1 MVLAIR
7 DVAIMTENVVALSTL
22 KSRLKTAPIKPGVY
36 IFTHNNKVLY
46 IGKAVNLRNRLRTYF
61 YHKDK
66 LHYKVKT
73 LMSKVSN
80 FEFIVTE
87 SGDEALLLE
96 STLIKKHKPPFN
108 IRLKDDKTYPF
119 IKIDTTETFPRVY
132 ITRHVTNDG
141 AKYFGPY
148 ASAHSIRKTLK
159 LLKKLFPYRSC
170 TKTITGKDPHPCL
183 DYHINRCVGPCIG
196 AVDQIGYGKVIDQVS
211 LFLRGKTSAVKK
223 QISTQ
228 MNYAADN
235 LDFEKAATLRD
246 QIQSIEQV
254 NTIQKVSNINKES
267 IDVLGLAKE
276 NSEAW
281 IEIFT
286 IREGKMVG
294 REHFLMSGVKG
305 SSDSNIIQA
314 FIEQFY
320 SSNPFVPSSI
330 VSGFVIEDIE
340 LTRSWLQHKRGAK
353 VQISVPV
360 RGTKHKLV
368 QMAQNNAVEG
378 LKQKRLSVD
387 PKANFEEGIGE
398 LQEFL
403 SLPHPP
409 YRIECYDI
417 SNTQGT
423 SPVGSMVVFENGKP
437 KKSDYRKFIIKSVE
451 GIDDYSMMKEMLS
464 RRFRHFQKTNVNDSL
479 PLNKIDLKTD
489 KWKFIPDL
497 VLIDGGKGHL
507 GTAIQV
513 LLELGIDE
521 IPLASLAKEEEELF
535 IPENPDPIVLPR
547 NSKALFLVQRARD
560 EAHRFAVTFH
570 RNRRS
575 IKSISSTLDKIAGIG
590 PKRRSLLLKTFGSTA
605 GIKKASIEEISSL
618 NGFSVKVA
626 TQIKQNL

>member
-1 MVLAIR
+1 MTKN
-7 DVAIMTENVVALSTL
+7 VATLSTL
-22 KSRLKTAPIKPGVY
+22 MSRIKTVPVKSGVY
-36 IFTHNNKVLY
+36 IFTDNNSNVLY

-61 YHKDK
+61 YRKEK

-96 STLIKKHKPPFN
+96 STLIKKHKPHFN
-108 IRLKDDKTYPF
+108 IRLKDDKSYPF

-132 ITRHVTNDG
+132 ITRHITNDG
-141 AKYFGPY
+141 SKYFGPY

-170 TKTITGKDPHPCL
+170 TKTITGKDPSPCL

-196 AVDQIGYGKVIDQVS
+196 AVDQMGYGKVIDQVT

-223 QISTQ
+223 MISTQ
-228 MNYAADN
+228 MNDAADN

-254 NTIQKVSNINKES
+254 STIQKVSNINKES
-267 IDVLGLAKE
+267 IDVLGLATE

-281 IEIFT
+281 MEIFT

-294 REHFLMSGVKG
+294 RENFMMSGVKG
-305 SSDSNIIQA
+305 SSNSNIIKA

-330 VSGFVIEDIE
+330 VSDFIIEDIE
-340 LTRSWLQHKRGAK
+340 STRSWLQHKRGAK
-353 VQISVPV
+353 VQISVPI
-360 RGTKHKLV
+360 RGTKRKLV

-378 LKQKRLSVD
+378 LNQIRSSSN
-387 PKANFEEGIGE
+387 PNANFAEGIGE
-398 LQEFL
+398 LQEYL
-403 SLPHPP
+403 SLPRPP

-417 SNTQGT
+417 SNTHGA

-464 RRFRHFQKTNVNDSL
+464 RRFRKFQKTNVNDSQ
-479 PLNKIDLKTD
+479 PSNKID

-507 GTAIQV
+507 GTAVQV

-535 IPENPDPIVLPR
+535 VPENPDPIVLPR
-547 NSKALFLVQRARD
+547 NSTALFLVQRARD

-575 IKSISSTLDKIAGIG
+575 IKSISSTLDNISGIG
-590 PKRRSLLLKTFGSTA
+590 SKRRNLLLKTFGSIT
-605 GIKKASIEEISSL
+605 GIKKASIEDISSL